1 MSTLFC
7 KWPPTDQAKAI
18 AYNDE
23 CTAQNPDVGSIWG
36 NVRED
41 KNGNWTVPLLGP
53 PWSYDGVNVVAE
65 PPSCALLRVDAVVV
79 ETPEWPIVEE

>member
-7 KWPPTDQAKAI
+7 KWPPTEQAKAI

-23 CTAQNPDVGSIWG
+23 CTVQNPDVGSVWG
-36 NVRED
+36 NVRQD

-53 PWSYDGVNVVAE
+53 PWSFDGVTTFPE
-65 PPSCALLRVDAVVV
+65 PPTCAALRVDAVVV
-79 ETPEWPIVEE
+79 ETPEWPIEEE